1 MTTKFNLIFLYIQRI
16 IIAYTYVVIHSLILG
31 NLVEYLYGYFFFT
44 ALKVKL
50 QNIEDNVPNKDVFN
64 TIASTISALQ
74 LYKGLTVEQIVRG
87 DITEVEPL
95 QRLTLADAFA
105 IAQTAYEKDDMFYA
119 IEWMKYIIE
128 EVKSHR
134 ISDIDDKVSS
144 SAIFH
149 MLSNA
154 YFRVSND

>member
-1 MTTKFNLIFLYIQRI
+1 M
-16 IIAYTYVVIHSLILG
+16 
-31 NLVEYLYGYFFFT
+31 
-44 ALKVKL
+44 
-50 QNIEDNVPNKDVFN
+50 
-64 TIASTISALQ
+64 
-74 LYKGLTVEQIVRG
+74 RG

-95 QRLTLADAFA
+95 QKLTLADAFA

-119 IEWMKYIIE
+119 IEWLKYIIE
-128 EVKSHR
+128 EVKTHR

-154 YFRVSND
+154 YFRVSNDEINILRHLWLILSIPGIFEKSMV

>member
-74 LYKGLTVEQIVRG
+74 LYKGLTVEQIMRG

-119 IEWMKYIIE
+119 IEWLKYIIE
-128 EVKSHR
+128 EVNSHR

>member
-74 LYKGLTVEQIVRG
+74 LYKGLTVEQIMRG

>member
-74 LYKGLTVEQIVRG
+74 LYKGLTVEQIMRG

-119 IEWMKYIIE
+119 IEWLKYIIE

>member
-1 MTTKFNLIFLYIQRI
+1 M
-16 IIAYTYVVIHSLILG
+16 
-31 NLVEYLYGYFFFT
+31 
-44 ALKVKL
+44 
-50 QNIEDNVPNKDVFN
+50 FN

-149 MLSNA
+149 MLFNA

>member
-1 MTTKFNLIFLYIQRI
+1 MKLFL
-16 IIAYTYVVIHSLILG
+16 V
-31 NLVEYLYGYFFFT
+31 FFT

-50 QNIEDNVPNKDVFN
+50 QNIEDNVPDKNVFN

-74 LYKGLTVEQIVRG
+74 LYKGLTVEQIMRG

-119 IEWMKYIIE
+119 IEWLKYIIE